1 MLERLSNR
9 LADKLLSEKLIS
21 ESERDIYAYGME
33 LFLLRVVFYSVILL
47 TAIVTDTLFIGAVF
61 SIVYL
66 SLRQYAGGYHCKT
79 PMRCM
84 AVSLILYLAVAM
96 VCRADIGAL
105 KPVLAV
111 VDAAAFAVI
120 AVFSPSES
128 ENNPLTD
135 EEKVIYRKKAVILA
149 AAYLLIGAA
158 AFIFGYDAVFFPLS
172 CSFAAVA
179 ALMTVNL
186 RKFS

>member
-66 SLRQYAGGYHCKT
+66 SLRQYAGGYHCK
-79 PMRCM
+79 
-84 AVSLILYLAVAM
+84 S
-96 VCRADIGAL
+96 
-105 KPVLAV
+105 
-111 VDAAAFAVI
+111 
-120 AVFSPSES
+120 
-128 ENNPLTD
+128 N
-135 EEKVIYRKKAVILA
+135 
-149 AAYLLIGAA
+149 
-158 AFIFGYDAVFFPLS
+158 
-172 CSFAAVA
+172 
-179 ALMTVNL
+179 
-186 RKFS
+186 